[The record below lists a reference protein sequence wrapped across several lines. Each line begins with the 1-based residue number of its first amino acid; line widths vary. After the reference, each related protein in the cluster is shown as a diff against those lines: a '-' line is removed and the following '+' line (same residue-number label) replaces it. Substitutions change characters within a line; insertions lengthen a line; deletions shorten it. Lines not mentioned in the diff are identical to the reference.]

1 MKMNYWLTLGVM
13 MVTSAVAQDNT
24 NAVPQ
29 MPAPTAPS
37 PAEVAPA
44 TTAVEINAPP
54 ANAKPA
60 KHKKHKAAAPE
71 KIAFTEPT
79 AALIAGPAEVAVNVN
94 VRGQAGLKGDVVAH
108 LVKGDAVTVLS
119 QINLNKHK
127 AGEPAQWAEIVLPT
141 SAHVWVRTLFIDETN
156 KTVLP
161 KKLNLRAGP
170 SENYNVLGVIERGT
184 QVSEV
189 KTKDDWMEIDA
200 PTNTHAFVAA
210 MYLKQATPAAP
221 ETPAVETPPIVAE
234 PMAPLVEQTPPPPQP
249 RIVTHEGVV
258 RHVGSIVAP
267 TKYELF
273 DPKTGQNIDYLY
285 TTSPS
290 LDLSRY
296 VNMRIIVT
304 GEEGLDVRWKDTPLI
319 NIQSI
324 QVISTNAVPSVIYNS
339 PRQS

>member
-1 MKMNYWLTLGVM
+1 MKMNCWLTLGVM
-13 MVTSAVAQDNT
+13 MVTSAIAQDNT
-24 NAVPQ
+24 NAVTQ
-29 MPAPTAPS
+29 MPAPTAP
-37 PAEVAPA
+37 APA
-44 TTAVEINAPP
+44 ATAVEINAPP
-54 ANAKPA
+54 ANAKSA
-60 KHKKHKAAAPE
+60 KHRKHKAAAPE

-79 AALIAGPAEVAVNVN
+79 STLIAGPAEVAVNVN

-108 LVKGDAVTVLS
+108 LVKGDTVTVLS
-119 QINLNKHK
+119 QINLDKHK
-127 AGEPAQWAEIVLPT
+127 ADEPAQWAKIVLPS

-170 SENYNVLGVIERGT
+170 SENYNVLGVIERGAP
-184 QVSEV
+184 VSKV
-189 KTKDDWMEIDA
+189 TTKGDWMEIDA
-200 PTNTHAFVAA
+200 PTNACAFVAV
-210 MYLKQATPAAP
+210 MYLKQAAPA
-221 ETPAVETPPIVAE
+221 TPAVETPPIVAE
-234 PMAPLVEQTPPPPQP
+234 PMAPLVEQVPPPPQL

-258 RHVGSIVAP
+258 RHVISIVAP

-273 DPKTGQNIDYLY
+273 DPKTNQNIDYLF

-296 VNMRIIVT
+296 VNKRIIVT

-324 QVISTNAVPSVIYNS
+324 QVAE
-339 PRQS
+339 

>member
-1 MKMNYWLTLGVM
+1 MADIDRDRDKNFTFRIMKMNYWLTLGVM

-44 TTAVEINAPP
+44 ATAVETGAPA

-60 KHKKHKAAAPE
+60 KHRKHKAAAPG
-71 KIAFTEPT
+71 KITFTEPT
-79 AALIAGPAEVAVNVN
+79 ATLVAGPAEVAVNVN

-119 QINLNKHK
+119 QINLDKHK
-127 AGEPAQWAEIVLPT
+127 ADEPAQWAKIALPT

-170 SENYNVLGVIERGT
+170 SENYNVLGVIERGMP
-184 QVSEV
+184 VIEV
-189 KTKDDWMEIDA
+189 KTKGDWMEIDA
-200 PTNTHAFVAA
+200 PTNAFAFVAA
-210 MYLKQATPAAP
+210 MYLKQATPA
-221 ETPAVETPPIVAE
+221 TPAVETTPIVAE
-234 PMAPLVEQTPPPPQP
+234 PMAPLVEQAPPPQP

-258 RHVGSIVAP
+258 RHVVSLVAP
-267 TKYELF
+267 TDYELF
-273 DPKTGQNIDYLY
+273 DPNTGQNIDYLY
-285 TTSPS
+285 TTSTS
-290 LDLSRY
+290 LDLKRY
-296 VNMRIIVT
+296 KGRHIVVT
-304 GEEGLDVRWKDTPLI
+304 GEEGLDTRWNNTPVL

-324 QVISTNAVPSVIYNS
+324 QVAE
-339 PRQS
+339 